1 MFVGNVSI
9 EVFESIKVCKFRRR
23 FKDLGKL
30 EIGRLEALRYLN
42 NFSLQV
48 ELGSCVT

>member
-1 MFVGNVSI
+1 MFVGSVSR
-9 EVFESIKVCKFRRR
+9 EVFESIKVCKLRRW
-23 FKDLGKL
+23 FKDLGRF
-30 EIGRLEALRYLN
+30 EVGRLEASRYLN